1 VIRSFRKDSRKKPAR
16 LEDVE
21 LVGSDGKHGSRTAI
35 RAAQILLQ
43 LNAGYIIPTATQKR
57 RIIVAFAKKD
67 RVVYGKAYDIVKV
80 RRGVVVDFDNQDSV
94 ERSLNALTLYEIK
107 STRRDN
113 VGPTLKGYFFAITTA
128 ELLVAQSL
136 KKQFQFVFVNVHT
149 GDHQELTLR
158 QVLARARGFYPQWS
172 ISF

>member
-1 VIRSFRKDSRKKPAR
+1 MIRARREDSGQKSAR
-16 LEDVE
+16 LEDAE
-21 LVGSDGKHGSRTAI
+21 HVGIDGKHGNRTAK

-43 LNAGYIIPTATQKR
+43 LKVGYIIPTPAQKK

-80 RRGVVVDFDNQDSV
+80 RQGVVVDFDSQDSV
-94 ERSLNALTLYEIK
+94 ERNLDALTLYEIK

-113 VGPTLKGYFFAITTA
+113 VGPTFKGYFFAITTA
-128 ELLVAQSL
+128 ELLVAQNL
-136 KKQFQFVFVNVHT
+136 KKQFQFVFVNVQT
-149 GDHQELTLR
+149 GYHQELTLQ

>member
-1 VIRSFRKDSRKKPAR
+1 MRALREESGQKSTR
-16 LEDVE
+16 LEDAE
-21 LVGSDGKHGSRTAI
+21 HVGSGGKHGNRTAK

-43 LNAGYIIPTATQKR
+43 LKAGYIIPTAAQKR

-94 ERSLNALTLYEIK
+94 ERSLDALTLYEIK
-107 STRRDN
+107 STRRGN

-128 ELLVAQSL
+128 ELLVAQNL
-136 KKQFQFVFVNVHT
+136 KKQFQFVFVNVRT
-149 GDHQELTLR
+149 GYHQELTLR